1 LADLQLQRNG
11 STRKYGFVVD
21 AGGDLV
27 RTEDPYPAI
36 LRLLVQDTW
45 IGDNGERA
53 GDSLGA
59 VKLVTSQTRAQI
71 QRIVETRLGAL
82 LRSGQ
87 LTAAQVVEVITE
99 GGSAFASI
107 AVTVA
112 GQQPRNI
119 QVPLG

>member
-53 GDSLGA
+53 
-59 VKLVTSQTRAQI
+59 V
-71 QRIVETRLGAL
+71 AL
-82 LRSGQ
+82 
-87 LTAAQVVEVITE
+87 
-99 GGSAFASI
+99 
-107 AVTVA
+107 
-112 GQQPRNI
+112 
-119 QVPLG
+119 

>member
-1 LADLQLQRNG
+1 MADLQLQRSNI
-11 STRKYGFVVD
+11 TKKYDFVRD

-27 RTEDPYPAI
+27 RTEDPFPAV
-36 LRLLVQDTW
+36 LRLLLQDSW
-45 IGDNGERA
+45 VGDNGERA

-71 QRIVETRLGAL
+71 QRIVEFRLAVL

-87 LTAAQVVEVITE
+87 LTAVQVVEVITE

-107 AVTVA
+107 AVTIP